1 MRMRNKLFISVIVIS
16 ILLIALISFTSQGRT
31 RPGIAE
37 GLIGRVVT
45 PVQRVFYTTG
55 EFFRNTFKN
64 LYDLRNLKT
73 ENEALKTEVE
83 ELKQQNMQLIQMAL
97 ENNRLR
103 SLLEFKDENAQFNY
117 IGASVTGKDPGNW
130 YDIYTI
136 NKGSRDGVAVN
147 DAVIAGHG
155 YLVGRII
162 EVGTTYSKLMAI
174 IDERSSISIIVN
186 RTRDMGIVSGSS
198 DSAVVAIMELEADI
212 VKGDD
217 IITSEYSTLPK
228 GLYIGKVK
236 SVEKQERKLQKLVEI
251 EPSVDFKR
259 LEEVFVVKPVQ
270 Q

>member
-1 MRMRNKLFISVIVIS
+1 
-16 ILLIALISFTSQGRT
+16 
-31 RPGIAE
+31 
-37 GLIGRVVT
+37 
-45 PVQRVFYTTG
+45 
-55 EFFRNTFKN
+55 
-64 LYDLRNLKT
+64 
-73 ENEALKTEVE
+73 
-83 ELKQQNMQLIQMAL
+83 MQLIQMAL

-103 SLLEFKDENAQFNY
+103 SLLEFKDENAQFKY

-136 NKGSRDGVAVN
+136 NKGSKDGVAVN

-259 LEEVFVVKPVQ
+259 LEEVFLVKPVQ